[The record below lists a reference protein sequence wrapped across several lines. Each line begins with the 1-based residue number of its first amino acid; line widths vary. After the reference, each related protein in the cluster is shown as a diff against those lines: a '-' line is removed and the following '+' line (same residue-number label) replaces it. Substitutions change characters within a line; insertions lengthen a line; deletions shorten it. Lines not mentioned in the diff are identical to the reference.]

1 MGIDV
6 SVVRYIKEIARGSD
20 SAGDLGEEDARALF
34 SAMLD
39 GGVPDLELGACLIAL
54 RMKTESLSET
64 LGFYA
69 AISERLYTLRPP
81 VAGVRPLVF
90 ATYNGARREANLL
103 PLLALLL
110 RRMGIPVLLHGTL
123 EGSGR
128 VASAYI
134 LRELG
139 VLPSA
144 SLAQAQKSLD
154 DELLAF
160 LPTAVLCPGLA
171 SLLSMRSRLG
181 VRNPAHNL
189 VKLIDPFE
197 GAGLRVISASDP
209 LYLSRLESFLL
220 ATGFD
225 ALLLRSTDGEPFANP
240 RQRPKIQ
247 GFRQGES
254 TTLFEEE
261 WAPAKTLPG
270 LPPSIEASA
279 TADWIRQAL
288 DGRIPVPHPLVNQ
301 LACCLFACG
310 YTDDMNQ
317 AKAIAAVE
325 AGGLMTA
332 RTQRPVENSGPRA
345 FH

>member
-1 MGIDV
+1 MN
-6 SVVRYIKEIARGSD
+6 VVRYIKEIAHGFD

-34 SAMLD
+34 AAMLD
-39 GGVPDLELGACLIAL
+39 GGIPDLELGACLVAL
-54 RMKTESLSET
+54 RMKTESLSEL
-64 LGFYA
+64 LGFHA
-69 AISERLYTLRPP
+69 AIAERLYALQSP
-81 VAGVRPLVF
+81 VSGLRPLVF
-90 ATYNGARREANLL
+90 PTYNGARCEPNLL

-110 RRMGIPVLLHGTL
+110 KRIGIPVLLHGTL

-139 VLPSA
+139 VLPSI
-144 SLAQAQKSLD
+144 SLAQAQRSLD
-154 DELLAF
+154 EAFLAF
-160 LPTAVLCPGLA
+160 VPTAVLCSGLA

-181 VRNPAHNL
+181 VRNPAHTM

-197 GAGLRVISASDP
+197 GSGLRVISASDP
-209 LYLSRLESFLL
+209 LRLSSIESFLL
-220 ATGFD
+220 ATGSD

-254 TTLFEEE
+254 ATLFEEE
-261 WAPAKTLPG
+261 LAPARVLPG
-270 LPPSIEASA
+270 LPASIDAAA

-310 YTDDMNQ
+310 YTEDMNQ

-325 AGGLMTA
+325 AGGLMA
-332 RTQRPVENSGPRA
+332 PGVRGLDNAAGPRA
-345 FH
+345 VH

>member
-1 MGIDV
+1 MN
-6 SVVRYIKEIARGSD
+6 VVRYIKEIARGAD
-20 SAGDLGEEDARALF
+20 SAGNLDEEDARTLF
-34 SAMLD
+34 AAMLD
-39 GGVPDLELGACLIAL
+39 GGIPDLELGACLVAL
-54 RMKTESLSET
+54 RMKTESLPEM
-64 LGFYA
+64 LGFHA
-69 AISERLYTLRPP
+69 AISQRLYPLRPP
-81 VAGVRPLVF
+81 FPGVRPLVF
-90 ATYNGARREANLL
+90 ATYNGARREPNLL

-110 RRMGIPVLLHGTL
+110 RRIGIPVLLHGTL

-139 VLPSA
+139 VLPSV

-154 DELLAF
+154 EDLLAF
-160 LPTAVLCPGLA
+160 VPTAVLCPGLA

-181 VRNPAHNL
+181 VRSPAHNL

-197 GAGLRVISASDP
+197 GSGLRVISASDP
-209 LYLSRLESFLL
+209 VYLTKFENFLL

-254 TTLFEEE
+254 STLFEEE
-261 WAPAKTLPG
+261 WAPARTLPG

-325 AGGLMTA
+325 AGGLMA
-332 RTQRPVENSGPRA
+332 PRVRGSADNVGPGA
-345 FH
+345 VY